1 MKQLII
7 GFTTDGPTDIRFL
20 ESIIQRTFEDIAF
33 ECDGDVM
40 VLPLQYIE
48 REPGSFIE
56 MVQTCAHKAIIDHSI
71 MVLCIHTDAE
81 AANDHRA
88 FEFKITPAFESVQQS
103 EEDICKN
110 LVAVVPVRMTEA
122 WLLAD
127 KDLLKAEIGTSKSD
141 NDLKIHRA
149 PETFADPK
157 AAIEEAIRIARAD
170 LPARRRHQLPIAE
183 LYQPI
188 GQKIQLEKLER
199 LAAYQKFK
207 EAVRQAYRKLNYLHE
222 EHETAIR

>member
-1 MKQLII
+1 MRVSKILPVIKEHTSQLTLK
-7 GFTTDGPTDIRFL
+7 FTEQERKLTLSEVIRYLQTADAEKAIEKSRYETGYYRVYYRWANRYSFL

-56 MVQTCAHKAIIDHSI
+56 MVQTCAYKAIIDYSI

-103 EEDICKN
+103 EEDVCKN
-110 LVAVVPVRMTEA
+110 LVAVVPVRMTER
-122 WLLAD
+122 
-127 KDLLKAEIGTSKSD
+127 GC
-141 NDLKIHRA
+141 
-149 PETFADPK
+149 
-157 AAIEEAIRIARAD
+157 
-170 LPARRRHQLPIAE
+170 LPI
-183 LYQPI
+183 
-188 GQKIQLEKLER
+188 K
-199 LAAYQKFK
+199 
-207 EAVRQAYRKLNYLHE
+207 
-222 EHETAIR
+222 TC